1 MDYYKI
7 LDVDIN
13 STTKEIK
20 KHYYKLAKQYHPDK
34 TKGNKI
40 KLEKFKYLSEA
51 YSTLSNPKKRL
62 IYDINNKYNINLDIF
77 NFSEDEYELLH
88 SYYNKIMNMT
98 EIKFLKL
105 LFNSLPRKTKIDISS
120 KLKFVNLKSERLIDI
135 SNIKYID
142 ISKLKSEYIMN
153 LFLKFEDIYYQNLKQ
168 VIVYNYNKIY
178 YLFIT
183 YPNFKIKILN
193 KNHYFIINIL
203 SNLGDFKNKNEDL
216 IYNKRINLYQYYYGD
231 IHIIKLMN
239 DSISIRNN
247 LNKTIKYESLGLKKN
262 GKRGDLIVNFIV
274 DLNHHCEFDNK
285 TENTIKELFNT

>member
-51 YSTLSNPKKRL
+51 YSTLSNPKKRF
-62 IYDINNKYNINLDIF
+62 IYDINNKYNIKCLDIF

-88 SYYNKIMNMT
+88 GYYNKIMNMT

-105 LFNSLPRKTKIDISS
+105 LFNSLPKKTKNDISS
-120 KLKFVNLKSERLIDI
+120 KITFANLKSDKSEKIIDI

-183 YPNFKIKILN
+183 YPNFKIRILN
-193 KNHYFIINIL
+193 
-203 SNLGDFKNKNEDL
+203 
-216 IYNKRINLYQYYYGD
+216 
-231 IHIIKLMN
+231 
-239 DSISIRNN
+239 
-247 LNKTIKYESLGLKKN
+247 
-262 GKRGDLIVNFIV
+262 V
-274 DLNHHCEFDNK
+274 
-285 TENTIKELFNT
+285 